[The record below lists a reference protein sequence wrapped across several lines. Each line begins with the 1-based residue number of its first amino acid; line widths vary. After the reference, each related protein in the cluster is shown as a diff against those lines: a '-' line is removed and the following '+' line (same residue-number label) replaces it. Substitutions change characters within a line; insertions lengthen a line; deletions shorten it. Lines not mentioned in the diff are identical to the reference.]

1 MGDEADT
8 DEFRE
13 QVEGLAEAA
22 HELIGQQPPRG

>member
-13 QVEGLAEAA
+13 QVEALAEAG
-22 HELIGQQPPRG
+22 HDLMRQRHG